1 MDTGLLEQLMIKP
14 IPKKQAQV
22 QIILPGKG
30 EVALPSSLVSPPY
43 ESSFIDVKTMLLSGV
58 PEALSVPLTYK

>member
-1 MDTGLLEQLMIKP
+1 MDTGLLEQLMKKP

-30 EVALPSSLVSPPY
+30 
-43 ESSFIDVKTMLLSGV
+43 
-58 PEALSVPLTYK
+58 